1 MLLYYSPATKNP
13 STVKTLDIENKF
25 LYIKKLSYE
34 AEENTHS
41 KKVLSRIEFIFLVFI
56 KESYK
61 NIEDY
66 LESNSIQLSDLSLN
80 LSNSLLE
87 KNLDLITLKLRRIN
101 PKVIRAKTKKT
112 VQYVQHYFLTPA
124 FFINQTQLGT

>member
-1 MLLYYSPATKNP
+1 MLFYYSPATKNP

-87 KNLDLITLKLRRIN
+87 KNLDLIKKGKCLILKLNIN
-101 PKVIRAKTKKT
+101 S
-112 VQYVQHYFLTPA
+112 F
-124 FFINQTQLGT
+124 